1 MSEKEFVAGLYA
13 KAPHERAPDFV
24 KASLSIKRADLGNWL
39 RSKSDEWINLDL
51 KEARGGKWYFEV
63 NTFVPKKPQASN
75 DASHTP
81 KKTELTGYEVY
92 DDVPF

>member
-1 MSEKEFVAGLYA
+1 MSEKEFVAGLFA

-39 RSKSDEWINLDL
+39 RGKSDEWINIDI
-51 KEARGGKWYFEV
+51 KQSQGGKWYAEV
-63 NTFVPKKPQASN
+63 NTFVPKASN
-75 DASHTP
+75 DDSHTP

>member
-1 MSEKEFVAGLYA
+1 MSEKEFVAGLFA

-39 RSKSDEWINLDL
+39 RGKSDEWINIDI
-51 KEARGGKWYFEV
+51 KQSQGGKWYAEV
-63 NTFVPKKPQASN
+63 NTFVPKASN
-75 DASHTP
+75 DESHTP
-81 KKTELTGYEVY
+81 QKTELTGNEVY